1 MCGIYGY
8 LTSKR
13 SIDPRVLRSM
23 GDTLRHR
30 GPDDE
35 GEMIG
40 EDEDL
45 CVGFGHQRLSIID
58 LSPAGRQP
66 MSNEDGSIW
75 ITYNGEI
82 YNFIALRAELE
93 RKGHRFKSSSD
104 TEVVIHLY
112 EELGIRCLE
121 KMNGMF
127 AFALWDRHK
136 KTLILARD
144 RIGKKPLHYALSN
157 EGIVFASELKALL
170 THPGVSR
177 EIDLKS
183 LNRYLTYEYVPAPDS
198 IFKSIKKLEP
208 GHYLLYRQGA
218 TEMVQY
224 WDIPLTDNPMGYKTE
239 GEYVEDLRERLANAV
254 KSRLV
259 ADVPIGLFLSGGVD
273 SSLIAAL
280 AMRAN
285 PKLECFSIGFD
296 EPSFDESRYAR
307 EVARALNA
315 QHQLMIFSTREMLDT
330 IHKLPDI
337 LDEPLADASILP
349 TYLLSKFASQKVKVA
364 LSGDGGDELFAGYPT
379 YQAHKLITYFDSLP
393 AFLKSALRTMASHL
407 PVSHKNI
414 STEFKLKQFLK
425 GAGVASEIRF
435 FIWMG
440 AFTDAEKKGLL
451 SDEVKSELRS
461 HNTYEDIFNY
471 ISKSKLTKDMERILY
486 LSMKLYLQD
495 DLLVKVDRTSMANS
509 LEVRCPLLD
518 YELVEFA
525 CSLPMFYKLNGLRTK
540 YLFKKAAMGLL
551 PAAIINRPKKG
562 FGIPISRWLCG
573 DLKDLMMSHLNQ
585 QTIERQGLFDWPYI
599 NGLMKAHIS
608 RRADHRK
615 LLWPLIVFQIWY
627 ARFVARP
634 G

>member
-13 SIDPRVLRSM
+13 SIDPRILRSM

-40 EDEDL
+40 EDGDL

-58 LSPAGRQP
+58 LSPGGRQP

-75 ITYNGEI
+75 ITYNGEV
-82 YNFIALRAELE
+82 YNFIALREELE

-104 TEVVIHLY
+104 TEVVIRLY

-144 RIGKKPLHYALSN
+144 RIGKKPLHYAFSN
-157 EGIVFASELKALL
+157 EGIVFASEIKALL
-170 THPGVSR
+170 THPAVSR

-218 TEMVQY
+218 TEIVQY

-239 GEYVEDLRERLANAV
+239 AEYVEDLRERLANAV

-259 ADVPIGLFLSGGVD
+259 ADVPVGLFLSGGVD

-280 AMRAN
+280 AMSAN

-393 AFLKSALRTMASHL
+393 AFLKSALRTMAAYL
-407 PVSHKNI
+407 PVSHNNI

-518 YELVEFA
+518 YEFIEFA

-551 PAAIINRPKKG
+551 PASIINRPKKG

-573 DLKDLMMSHLNQ
+573 ELKDLMMNHLNQ
-585 QTIERQGLFDWPYI
+585 QTIERQGLFDWAYI
-599 NGLMKAHIS
+599 SGLMDAHLS

-627 ARFVARP
+627 EKFVARP
-634 G
+634 R

>member
-8 LTSKR
+8 LSSKR
-13 SIDPRVLRSM
+13 SIDPRILRSM

-40 EDEDL
+40 EDGDL

-82 YNFIALRAELE
+82 YNFVALREELE

-177 EIDLKS
+177 EIDLQS

-224 WDIPLTDNPMGYKTE
+224 WDVPLTDSPMGYKTE
-239 GEYVEDLRERLANAV
+239 AEYVEDLRERLANAV

-259 ADVPIGLFLSGGVD
+259 ADVPVGLFLSGGVD

-315 QHQLMIFSTREMLDT
+315 PHQLMIFSTREMLDT
-330 IHKLPDI
+330 IHRLPDI

-379 YQAHKLITYFDSLP
+379 YQAHKLITYYDSLP
-393 AFLKSALRTMASHL
+393 AFLKSALRAMASHL
-407 PVSHKNI
+407 PVSHNNI
-414 STEFKLKQFLK
+414 STEFKIKQFLK

-518 YELVEFA
+518 YEFVEFA
-525 CSLPMFYKLNGLRTK
+525 CSLPMFYKLNGLKTK

-551 PAAIINRPKKG
+551 PSSIINRPKKG

-573 DLKDLMMSHLNQ
+573 ELKDLMMNHLNQ

-599 NGLMKAHIS
+599 SGLMDAHLS

>member
-8 LTSKR
+8 LSSKR
-13 SIDPRVLRSM
+13 NIDPRILRSM

-40 EDEDL
+40 EDGDL

-82 YNFIALRAELE
+82 YNFRALREELE

-218 TEMVQY
+218 TEMIQY

-239 GEYVEDLRERLANAV
+239 AEYVEDLRERLANAV

-259 ADVPIGLFLSGGVD
+259 ADVPVGLFLSGGVD

-307 EVARALNA
+307 EVARVLNA

-330 IHKLPDI
+330 IHSLPDI

-379 YQAHKLITYFDSLP
+379 YQAHKVITYYDSLP
-393 AFLKSALRTMASHL
+393 AFLKSALRAMASHL
-407 PVSHKNI
+407 PVSHNNI
-414 STEFKLKQFLK
+414 STEFKIKQFLK

-451 SDEVKSELRS
+451 SDEVKNELRS

-518 YELVEFA
+518 YEFIEFA
-525 CSLPMFYKLNGLRTK
+525 CSLPMFYKLNGLKTK

-551 PAAIINRPKKG
+551 PASIINRPKKG

-573 DLKDLMMSHLNQ
+573 ELKDLMMNHLNQ

-599 NGLMKAHIS
+599 SGLMDAHLS

>member
-40 EDEDL
+40 EDGDL

-239 GEYVEDLRERLANAV
+239 AEYVEDLRERLANAV

-259 ADVPIGLFLSGGVD
+259 ADVPVGLFLSGGVD

-307 EVARALNA
+307 EVARVLNA

-393 AFLKSALRTMASHL
+393 AFLKSALRTIASHL
-407 PVSHKNI
+407 PVSHNNI

-551 PAAIINRPKKG
+551 PASIINRPKKG

-573 DLKDLMMSHLNQ
+573 ELKDLMMNHLNQ

-599 NGLMKAHIS
+599 SGLMDAHLS